1 MSADEVRFAEF
12 VLDFS
17 RRELRRDGR
26 SVNLQ
31 NIPFQLLTLLV
42 MKRGQLLTREE
53 IVEAIWGKGRFL
65 DAEHGINTAV
75 RKLRQALGE
84 DPEHPRFIQT
94 VVGKGYRFIA
104 PMDIPGEAA
113 KAGNG
118 KAAARKRFTVRRA
131 MVAGVFATACLA
143 ALAVTFRWLPR
154 RHSAPAAAEST
165 GADIRSL
172 AVLPIRDLSH
182 NPGEGYFSDGIT
194 NQLISDLAQAPGLRV
209 ISYSSAMRYC
219 NTTEPLRQIAY
230 ELDTDAVVEGVMER
244 AGKRIRITLQLVRTS
259 PERQLWAESYV
270 ETLGNSLTIQDRVA
284 RAATRAIWSKIA
296 LGRPAFPIKSVRLA
310 PESYMAYLKGRSRER
325 QQAPKAGKSAIDFY
339 RQALKIDP
347 RNAFAY
353 VGIAQAYAAK
363 GETFVGKNALADTRN
378 AARRAIALNDRL
390 SEAHMALGT
399 IEWFEEWRWKDGA
412 ADLRRAVELNP
423 NSAAAHH
430 LYSEILLGE
439 GKTKEGLAEAR
450 EYVQLDPVSPSAR
463 LDMAV
468 ADILARR
475 YRRAIAQAWRAVSLD
490 PNYTAAHEVLG
501 WALELCGQ
509 HAQALQQLQTA
520 VEQGGGD
527 AAKAYLARTCFE
539 AEKSAEG
546 NKLLREI
553 TRSGRAPYQ
562 TAEVYAGLG
571 QFNQAFKWLAK
582 AVNNRDRD
590 LAVYIR
596 SDPWLGLAIRSDPRF
611 AQILSQVGSP

>member
-12 VLDFS
+12 VLDFG

-42 MKRGQLLTREE
+42 VKRGQLLTREE
-53 IVEAIWGKGRFL
+53 IVEAIWGKGRFV

-84 DPEHPRFIQT
+84 DPDHPRFIQT

-104 PMDIPGEAA
+104 PMDLPGEALME
-113 KAGNG
+113 G
-118 KAAARKRFTVRRA
+118 KGTATARKRFTARRA
-131 MVAGVFATACLA
+131 MVVGVFAMACLA
-143 ALAVTFRWLPR
+143 TLAIAFRLLPP
-154 RHSAPAAAEST
+154 RHAAPAAREIS
-165 GADIRSL
+165 GAHIRSI

-182 NPGEGYFSDGIT
+182 NPGEGYFADGMT
-194 NQLISDLAQAPGLRV
+194 NQLISDLAKAPGLRV
-209 ISYSSAMRYC
+209 ISYSSAMRFC

-230 ELDTDAVVEGVMER
+230 ELDTDAIVEGVMER
-244 AGKRIRITLQLVRTS
+244 AGKRIRVTLRLVRTS

-284 RAATRAIWSKIA
+284 RSATRQIWSKIA
-296 LGRPAFPIKSVRLA
+296 LGRPAFPIKPVHLA
-310 PESYMAYLKGRSRER
+310 QKSYLAYLKGRSRER

-363 GETFVGKNALADTRN
+363 GEAFVGKNTLADTQK

-399 IEWFEEWRWKDGA
+399 IEWFEEWRWNDGA

-430 LYSEILLGE
+430 LYSDILLGE
-439 GKTKEGLAEAR
+439 GKTKQGLVEAR
-450 EYVQLDPVSPSAR
+450 KYVQLDPVSPPAR
-463 LDMAV
+463 LHMAV
-468 ADILARR
+468 TDILARR
-475 YRRAIAQAWRAVSLD
+475 YRRAIVEARQAVSLD

-501 WALELCGQ
+501 WAFELCGQ
-509 HAQALQQLQTA
+509 HAQALQQLHTA
-520 VEQGGGD
+520 VAQGGGD
-527 AAKAYLARTCFE
+527 VAKAYLARTCFE
-539 AEKSAEG
+539 AG
-546 NKLLREI
+546 NRVKGKKLLQDI
-553 TRSGRAPYQ
+553 ARSGKAPYE

-571 QFNQAFKWLAK
+571 QLNRAFQWLAK
-582 AVNNRDRD
+582 AVNARDRD
-590 LAVYIR
+590 LSVYIR
-596 SDPWLGLAIRSDPRF
+596 LDPWLGPAIRSDPRF
-611 AQILSQVGSP
+611 AEILRQVGSP